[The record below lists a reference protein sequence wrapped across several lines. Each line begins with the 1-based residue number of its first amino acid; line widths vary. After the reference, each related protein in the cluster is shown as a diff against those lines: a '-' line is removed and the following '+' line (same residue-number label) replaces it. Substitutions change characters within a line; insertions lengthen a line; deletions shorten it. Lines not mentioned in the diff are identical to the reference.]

1 MGKKSSTSQSSKFTT
16 TWLSSQLQNS
26 TKIVKNSAHF
36 EQISQQKQRWRPPR
50 SDSGYACKKGDNSC
64 QETLYS
70 GTLQQTISGT
80 QTHETVETSDRFK
93 YVKQPFT
100 CTDIQNGNGRIYQ
113 EVYSKGGVSHLDR
126 PHRRL
131 FSCSNSPTI
140 SKISE
145 ISNKKGVFQFQALPF
160 GVATAPLEF
169 TRIVKEVK
177 LIAQARNLRIHQY
190 LDDWLLR
197 SPTKDQ
203 CLKDSENLVK
213 LVQELGWL
221 INFQKSELVP
231 TQNLDFLGYHFDLQ
245 RGLVFPTQ
253 KKLDRFRVQTVS
265 IRKSLVLTPRKLM
278 SLIGTLA
285 SLEKTVPLGRLHM
298 RPFQWYLR
306 SHWKFTQSLDKRIPV
321 TGNFLNHLKWWEDL
335 QNLMAGAPIHPHVHN
350 TLVFT
355 DASQKGW
362 GAHLNEIVFS
372 GLWSN
377 KEAQLHINV
386 LELKAVLLALK
397 GFQEHLQGQ
406 SVLTCSDNSTVI
418 SYLNKEGGTHSIEM
432 CALIWRILALTNS
445 RRIHIRARHV
455 PGSLNVIADSLSR
468 RDKVIQTEWS
478 IHQ

>member
-16 TWLSSQLQNS
+16 TWLSPRLQNS
-26 TKIVKNSAHF
+26 TKIVENSAHF
-36 EQISQQKQRWRPPR
+36 EQISQQKQRWRSPR
-50 SDSGYACKKGDNSC
+50 SGSGHACKKGDNSC
-64 QETLYS
+64 QETFYS
-70 GTLQQTISGT
+70 GILQQTISGT
-80 QTHETVETSDRFK
+80 QTYEKVETSDRFK

-100 CTDIQNGNGRIYQ
+100 CTDIQNGNSRIYQ
-113 EVYSKGGVSHLDR
+113 EVDSTGGVGHLDR

-177 LIAQARNLRIHQY
+177 LMAQARNLRIHQY

-203 CLKDSENLVK
+203 CLKDSEKLVK

-253 KKLDRFRVQTVS
+253 KKLDCLKVQTVS

-285 SLEKTVPLGRLHM
+285 SLEK
-298 RPFQWYLR
+298 QYL
-306 SHWKFTQSLDKRIPV
+306 
-321 TGNFLNHLKWWEDL
+321 WE
-335 QNLMAGAPIHPHVHN
+335 GYI
-350 TLVFT
+350 
-355 DASQKGW
+355 
-362 GAHLNEIVFS
+362 
-372 GLWSN
+372 
-377 KEAQLHINV
+377 
-386 LELKAVLLALK
+386 
-397 GFQEHLQGQ
+397 
-406 SVLTCSDNSTVI
+406 
-418 SYLNKEGGTHSIEM
+418 
-432 CALIWRILALTNS
+432 
-445 RRIHIRARHV
+445 
-455 PGSLNVIADSLSR
+455 
-468 RDKVIQTEWS
+468 
-478 IHQ
+478 

>member
-1 MGKKSSTSQSSKFTT
+1 METAKSIRKSIRKGEWVTSIDLTDAYFHVPIHPQS
-16 TWLSSQLQNS
+16 
-26 TKIVKNSAHF
+26 
-36 EQISQQKQRWRPPR
+36 QKYLRF
-50 SDSGYACKKGDNSC
+50 
-64 QETLYS
+64 
-70 GTLQQTISGT
+70 QT
-80 QTHETVETSDRFK
+80 
-93 YVKQPFT
+93 
-100 CTDIQNGNGRIYQ
+100 
-113 EVYSKGGVSHLDR
+113 
-126 PHRRL
+126 
-131 FSCSNSPTI
+131 
-140 SKISE
+140 
-145 ISNKKGVFQFQALPF
+145 KKGVFQFQALPF

-177 LIAQARNLRIHQY
+177 LIAQAKNLRIHQY

-203 CLKDSENLVK
+203 CLKDLENLVK

-231 TQNLDFLGYHFDLQ
+231 TQNLDFLGYRFDLQ

-253 KKLDRFRVQTVS
+253 KKLDRLKVQTVS

-306 SHWKFTQSLDKRIPV
+306 SHWKFPQSLDKSIPV
-321 TGNFLNHLKWWEDL
+321 TRNFLNYLKWWEDL
-335 QNLMAGAPIHPHVHN
+335 QNLMAGAPLHPHVHN

-362 GAHLNEIVFS
+362 GAHFNQIVLS

-406 SVLTCSDNSTVI
+406 SVLICSDNSTVV

-432 CALIWRILALTNS
+432 CALIWRILAFTNS
-445 RRIHIRARHV
+445 RRIQIRARHV
-455 PGSLNVIADSLSR
+455 PGSLKCDSRLPIKKGQGHTNRVVPSPTDIQPNLQSLSHTIGRPVCNSSKLQTSNLCISCPRQKGLENRCIEYLLGRPR
-468 RDKVIQTEWS
+468 RLCLLS
-478 IHQ
+478 SSHLAPGLPGMP